1 MSVIEDLTGVT
12 AKRDAAQAESDA
24 IKNAPIEERQRL
36 IDEQTRSRML
46 ERNQRGV
53 GIKPISVGAAS
64 LMTTTVQSMI
74 APKQNPINPSPT
86 PINPWVA
93 QKTRLTNTPRIPQP
107 AKTLL
112 GQ

>member
-1 MSVIEDLTGVT
+1 MSVIEDLTGAT

-46 ERNQRGV
+46 ERNQRGA
-53 GIKPISVGAAS
+53 GIKPISAGAAS
-64 LMTTTVQSMI
+64 LLS
-74 APKQNPINPSPT
+74 PSPGFVNT
-86 PINPWVA
+86 HKPNPVGPDWLKQRFA
-93 QKTRLTNTPRIPQP
+93 P